1 MCVKNGASTASD
13 IVNQRVGSPLHNNQ
27 NSLYIDIL
35 IYRGDISKYTNI
47 VGMNDAGMDVK
58 PEHSMT
64 FIVNLS

>member
-1 MCVKNGASTASD
+1 MCVKNGVSTASD

-47 VGMNDAGMDVK
+47 VWMNDAGMDVK
-58 PEHSMT
+58 PVHPMT
-64 FIVNLS
+64 IIAIMS